1 MFLLLRNFCSISVPV
16 ELTTLAAVLYL
27 CYPSRMPKK
36 TTRKLVKKLPQED
49 LIPMELPRA
58 KRRFPL
64 TKVALIIVILGLIAI
79 FVSNKGLLV
88 AAVVNRKPIFRWQL
102 TKVLT
107 SRFGAQTLDSMIS
120 QALVDEEARKA
131 GITIASAD
139 IAQKESELV
148 ASLGGSVSLE
158 DVLKYQGMTK
168 ADFEDQLRLQLT
180 VEKLLGKDMTIA
192 DADIDRYI
200 ATNGSTLTA
209 TDEAG
214 LREEAKQAI
223 FSQQINEKLQ
233 TWFSEV
239 KTKAKILRFL

>member
-1 MFLLLRNFCSISVPV
+1 MID
-16 ELTTLAAVLYL
+16 T
-27 CYPSRMPKK
+27 K
-36 TTRKLVKKLPQED
+36 TED
-49 LIPMELPRA
+49 LMPMEFPKPA
-58 KRRFPL
+58 RRFPL
-64 TKVALIIVILGLIAI
+64 TKVALIVVVLGLVAI

-88 AAVVNRKPIFRWQL
+88 AAVVNGRPIFRWQL
-102 TKVLT
+102 NSVMT
-107 SRFGAQTLDSMIS
+107 SRYGQQTLDSMIS
-120 QALVDEEARKA
+120 QALIDEQARKA
-131 GITIASAD
+131 GITIAAAD
-139 IAQKESELV
+139 IAKKESDLV
-148 ASLGGSVSLE
+148 KSLGGNVSID

-180 VEKLLGKDMTIA
+180 VEKLLGKDITIT
-192 DADIDRYI
+192 DADVDSYI
-200 ATNGSTLTA
+200 ATNQATLTA